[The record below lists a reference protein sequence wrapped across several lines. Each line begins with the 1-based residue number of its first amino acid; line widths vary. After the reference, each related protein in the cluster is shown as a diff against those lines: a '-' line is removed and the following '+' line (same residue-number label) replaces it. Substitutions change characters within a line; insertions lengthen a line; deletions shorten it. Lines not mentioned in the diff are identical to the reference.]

1 MIPEN
6 TGNTAE
12 GGWQSA
18 TCSALR
24 GWGPMTLATVQA
36 ADMTEGMVTIRIHGP
51 FPTTILGGQWFLFP
65 DAPPAALRPDLDF
78 MVSHTCSRHP
88 EGMADKHGD
97 CVPCKLGWPTSP
109 PNNGLQES

>member
-1 MIPEN
+1 MTTEN
-6 TGNTAE
+6 TGNTTE
-12 GGWQSA
+12 GGLQSA

-36 ADMTEGMVTIRIHGP
+36 ADMTAGTVTLHIQGP

-78 MVSHTCSRHP
+78 MIHHTCTSQQD
-88 EGMADKHGD
+88 GMVDKHGD
-97 CVPCKLGWPTSP
+97 CVPCKLGWPP
-109 PNNGLQES
+109 IQPL